1 MVTLYVF
8 IIALTEIA
16 LSESKQHIPFIKKKE
31 RKKKNS
37 QQTPTPLQCNE
48 GEIKTGRQIL
58 YGDKTDGNIDTDK
71 KKATKE

>member
-31 RKKKNS
+31 KRKTASKRLLPYS
-37 QQTPTPLQCNE
+37 
-48 GEIKTGRQIL
+48 
-58 YGDKTDGNIDTDK
+58 
-71 KKATKE
+71 ATRER